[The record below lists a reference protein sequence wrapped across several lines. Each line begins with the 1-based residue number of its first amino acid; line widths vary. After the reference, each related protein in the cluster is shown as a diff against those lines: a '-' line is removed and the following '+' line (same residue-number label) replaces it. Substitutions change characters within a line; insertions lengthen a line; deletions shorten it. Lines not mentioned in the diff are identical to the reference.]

1 MNRTYS
7 LKSPFLGD
15 GNKSVS
21 IAISRDFEME
31 DDPPLSESI
40 NTDKVRAGV
49 TGHHVRYVL
58 GISLALVVIGILI
71 VALVG

>member
-1 MNRTYS
+1 
-7 LKSPFLGD
+7 
-15 GNKSVS
+15 
-21 IAISRDFEME
+21 ME
-31 DDPPLSESI
+31 DDPPVSESI